1 MHTEKMYIY
10 IKYVHIQIFF
20 KIYFKSEVENK
31 FAKISVKINIY
42 FEIKKKLF
50 IFLWIIDFSYFHVGK
65 IFSEIDL
72 SNIILFCIQL

>member
-1 MHTEKMYIY
+1 MHIEKMLHNYNIY

-20 KIYFKSEVENK
+20 KICFKSEVENK

-50 IFLWIIDFSYFHVGK
+50 IFL
-65 IFSEIDL
+65 
-72 SNIILFCIQL
+72 

>member
-42 FEIKKKLF
+42 FEIKKT
-50 IFLWIIDFSYFHVGK
+50 FLYFY
-65 IFSEIDL
+65 E
-72 SNIILFCIQL
+72 